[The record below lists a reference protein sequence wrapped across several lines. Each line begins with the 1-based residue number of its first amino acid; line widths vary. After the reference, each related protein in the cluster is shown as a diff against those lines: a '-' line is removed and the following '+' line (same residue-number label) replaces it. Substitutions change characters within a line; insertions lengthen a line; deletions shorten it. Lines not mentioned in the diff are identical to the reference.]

1 VTGRRLVAVVAIGVA
16 AVAFAAFLPTLASDF
31 VDWDDHDVLVENE
44 HFRGLGPEQLRWMLT
59 TNHWGHYQ
67 PVTWLTYGADF
78 VIWGM
83 NPLGYHLTNNLF
95 HAANAVLVFL
105 VAMRLLGSALALPAR
120 RPAPDAGA
128 APPGIVLA
136 SALVA
141 LFFGLHPL
149 RVESVAWATERRDLV
164 SAFFLLLTI
173 LAYLRAAASARPAR
187 WLAAALAL
195 YLLSMLSKVGG
206 APLPIVLLVLDWH
219 PLRRLPADPRRWL
232 AGPALRALL
241 EKIPFLAIAIGFAIV
256 TITQQEDRWLIPWD
270 VHDFQSRTA
279 QALYGLAFYAW
290 KTLWPAGL
298 LPLYEIHY
306 PLRLTDPAMMA
317 AAIAVLAWAAAAIA
331 LARRW
336 PAILAAILCYGATI
350 GPLLGYFQNG
360 PQIVA
365 DRYSYLSTLGI
376 PLLLAGAV
384 LAIHARGRLA
394 PRARGAVLAAAALVL
409 VVLGALTWRQC
420 LVWRDSKALWGYLVE
435 RAPDSSFANNSYGSL
450 LQGEGRAEEA
460 LPYLRASVAIDERNR
475 NAWLNLWNALE
486 DLGRDGEFVEA
497 CEAALDVP
505 DGYIRAGALYR
516 LGNRAYAA
524 GEFERAAEL
533 FGRSASFQDAASR
546 DAYPGARRALALALA
561 RSGRFADAIP
571 HFERAIAL
579 EQEPIQS
586 KIDLALTLDRAG
598 RRSDAIAVLRA
609 VLAEDPANET
619 ARRRL
624 EALTGS

>member
-1 VTGRRLVAVVAIGVA
+1 VTGRRSFAIVAVGVA
-16 AVAFAAFLPTLASDF
+16 AVVFVAFLPTLWSDF

-44 HFRGLGPEQLRWMLT
+44 HFRGLGPRQLRWMFT

-67 PVTWLTYGADF
+67 PVTWLTYGADY

-95 HAANAVLVFL
+95 HAANALLVFL
-105 VAMRLLGSALALPAR
+105 
-120 RPAPDAGA
+120 
-128 APPGIVLA
+128 LA
-136 SALVA
+136 SFLLRSAFTGRPRGVPSPGAIVVASAFVA
-141 LFFGLHPL
+141 LLFGLHPL

-173 LAYLRAAASARPAR
+173 LAYLRAAASARPVR
-187 WLAAALAL
+187 GLAAALAL
-195 YLLSMLSKVGG
+195 YVLSMLSKVGG
-206 APLPIVLLVLDWH
+206 APLPVVLVVLDWY

-232 AGPALRALL
+232 GGPALRALL
-241 EKIPFLAIAIGFAIV
+241 EKIPFFAIAIGFSLA
-256 TITQQEDRWLIPWD
+256 TIAQQEDRWLIPWD
-270 VHDFQSRTA
+270 MHDFQSRTA

-306 PLRLTDPAMMA
+306 PLRLTDPAMMVP
-317 AAIAVLAWAAAAIA
+317 AIAVLVGAAAAIA
-331 LARRW
+331 LVRRW
-336 PAILAAILCYGATI
+336 PAILAALLCYAAML

-365 DRYSYLSTLGI
+365 DRYSYLSTLGL
-376 PLLLAGAV
+376 PLVAAGAV
-384 LAIHARGRLA
+384 IAIHARGRLA
-394 PRARGAVLAAAALVL
+394 PRARGAVLAVAVIVL

-435 RAPDSSFANNSYGSL
+435 RAPDSSFANNSYGFL

-475 NAWLNLWNALE
+475 NAWVNLWNALE

-505 DGYIRAGALYR
+505 DGYIQAGALYR

-524 GEFERAAEL
+524 GEFGRAAEL
-533 FGRSASFQDAASR
+533 FARSASFQDGAAR
-546 DAYPGARRALALALA
+546 DVYPGARRGLALALA

-579 EQEPIQS
+579 GQEPIQS
-586 KIDLALTLDRAG
+586 RIDLALTLDRAG
-598 RRSDAIAVLRA
+598 RRSEAIALLQA

-624 EALTGS
+624 AALTGS